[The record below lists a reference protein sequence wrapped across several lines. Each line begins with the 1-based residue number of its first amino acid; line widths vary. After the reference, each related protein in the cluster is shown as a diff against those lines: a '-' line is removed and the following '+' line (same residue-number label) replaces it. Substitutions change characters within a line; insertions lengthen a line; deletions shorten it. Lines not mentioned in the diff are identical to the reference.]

1 MYLQAN
7 NVEKFY
13 GNKEA
18 RVQVLK
24 GISCS
29 IEQGE
34 ICVLLGPSGSGK
46 STFLN
51 LIGGKDL
58 AGMPDKELALYRRHT
73 LGFVFQSYHLVSN
86 LTVKENM
93 ESGAY
98 LGRHPKSIE
107 DLLERLGLTQ
117 HRNKYPNQLS
127 GGQQQRCAIGRAL
140 AKNPELLL
148 CDEPTG
154 ALDYHTSRDILRLL
168 EEINRDFQTT
178 VILVTHNAA
187 FAAMAHRVLWLKDG
201 RIIRVHCN
209 AQRVT
214 ADALEW

>member
-24 GISCS
+24 GISCG

-51 LIGGKDL
+51 LIGGIERIDKGELLIGGKDL

-148 CDEPTG
+148 CD
-154 ALDYHTSRDILRLL
+154 L
-168 EEINRDFQTT
+168 
-178 VILVTHNAA
+178 
-187 FAAMAHRVLWLKDG
+187 
-201 RIIRVHCN
+201 IRN
-209 AQRVT
+209 
-214 ADALEW
+214 

>member
-24 GISCS
+24 GISCG

-107 DLLERLGLTQ
+107 DLLGRLGLTQ

>member
-1 MYLQAN
+1 
-7 NVEKFY
+7 
-13 GNKEA
+13 
-18 RVQVLK
+18 
-24 GISCS
+24 
-29 IEQGE
+29 
-34 ICVLLGPSGSGK
+34 
-46 STFLN
+46 
-51 LIGGKDL
+51 
-58 AGMPDKELALYRRHT
+58 MPDKELVLYRRHT

-117 HRNKYPNQLS
+117 HRNKYANQLS

-168 EEINRDFQTT
+168 EEVNRDFQTT
-178 VILVTHNAA
+178 IILVTHNAA

-201 RIIRVHCN
+201 RITRVHCN
-209 AQRVT
+209 AQRVA